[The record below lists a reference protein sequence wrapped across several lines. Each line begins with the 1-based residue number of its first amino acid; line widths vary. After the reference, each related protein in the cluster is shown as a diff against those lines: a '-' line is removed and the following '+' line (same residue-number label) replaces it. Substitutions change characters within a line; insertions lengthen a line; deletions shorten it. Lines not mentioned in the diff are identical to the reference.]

1 MKSKNFTA
9 RIVTRA
15 GVVRESFPKKTIGGA
30 ERWIK
35 RLIEDDA
42 PSILCQEIHS
52 IKIIHKPSLS
62 FWAGYYSPEK
72 KELRM
77 RQIKY

>member
-1 MKSKNFTA
+1 MKNKNFYA
-9 RIVTRA
+9 QIVTRA
-15 GVVRESFPKKTIGGA
+15 GVVWESFPKKTFGGA

-35 RLIEDDA
+35 RLIEDDC

-52 IKIIHKPSLS
+52 IKIFHKRSQS
-62 FWAGYYSPEK
+62 FWAGHYSPEK